1 MIRAFN
7 AFPTGFTGAI
17 PLPSN
22 LLRLPLFEGLDV
34 AALARITAGASEVN
48 LRSGT
53 VMFRRGDPCKGLFLL
68 VQGKVKLSLHAPNG
82 TEKVVELV
90 GPGGCVGES
99 TIARGRAHALT
110 AETITE
116 TRLVY
121 VAAAVAQ
128 EELKRTPLF
137 GRRIIASLSERMHC
151 LIAALEDCMLRSGTE
166 RVSGYLISQL
176 PSDVERGA
184 GAITLSVKKG
194 IIASQLNL
202 TQEHFSR
209 ILRDLAR
216 KGLIE
221 VQGRRVRVLDVA
233 QLRAHAT
240 SAAAAH
246 GLHPKG
252 RNSTGTKHG
261 LADYG
266 VNRHGDPTVAGLDGS
281 G

>member
-194 IIASQLNL
+194 IIASPLIGKPMPAFDAPILTDTSQRL
-202 TQEHFSR
+202 TQES
-209 ILRDLAR
+209 
-216 KGLIE
+216 
-221 VQGRRVRVLDVA
+221 
-233 QLRAHAT
+233 LRAPRAQRRHTACT
-240 SAAAAH
+240 RRAGIRPA
-246 GLHPKG
+246 
-252 RNSTGTKHG
+252 RNTG
-261 LADYG
+261 
-266 VNRHGDPTVAGLDGS
+266 
-281 G
+281 